1 MEKKQRSDLAGLVR
15 LSAIHVLIPA
25 GNTEPDDGF
34 GEIFGMSAPRVGK
47 RSKEELGA

>member
-15 LSAIHVLIPA
+15 LSAIPVLIPA
-25 GNTEPDDGF
+25 GSTEPDDGF
-34 GEIFGMSAPRVGK
+34 RGIFGMSAPLVGK